1 MGRRRKLRQREL
13 FDPDGPEGLPDDG
26 RPELVRLLAAL
37 LREAATGKPMT
48 TTEGGTDE
56 QDHG

>member
-1 MGRRRKLRQREL
+1 MRRRWRIRQREL
-13 FDPDGPEGLPDDG
+13 FDPEGPNGLLDDDR

-37 LREAATGKPMT
+37 LREAATGKPMA
-48 TTEGGTDE
+48 TEGGFDE

>member
-1 MGRRRKLRQREL
+1 MGRRRKLRQRDL
-13 FDPDGPEGLPDDG
+13 FDPDGPESLPNDG

-37 LREAATGKPMT
+37 LREAATGKPMA
-48 TTEGGTDE
+48 TEGGIDE